1 MIILIRIF
9 LLALS
14 ILFQFAAIRLPL
26 ALAENFSGGWDESDP
41 YSSGE
46 ELTLYVGEVKS
57 FIVSEPV
64 RAAVGNP
71 DIADITS
78 VTNETIVVT
87 PKAKGSTTFS
97 FSDNLGEHSFI
108 LRILAEDL
116 TDDFVQINSLL
127 KELNQPDVYARLVE
141 TQDKIL
147 LKGKVKTLNDKEQTL
162 SALGSLKDKTI
173 DLIEIKE
180 EETTIDIDVEVL
192 EFDKG
197 LSKTLGFT
205 MPSSITAAEPAG
217 KYPQALSKSMDAIFH
232 VFDWPRTSLFNV
244 KLDALIEEGRV
255 RVLSRP
261 RLACQSGK
269 EAELLV
275 GGEKPILTT
284 QVAAVGGAAGT
295 SVSYKEFGIK
305 LKIKPV
311 VTENGRIKI
320 ALNVEVSDVGEA
332 EILGNIGA
340 TTAKAFPLSKRSA
353 STELFMNSGQTL
365 GIGGLVKEKEEK
377 SVSKTAFLGDI
388 PIIGLLFRNKT
399 TKIGGGAG
407 TGERGNVELVILMTP
422 KIIPSKENS
431 LKPAFIT
438 SGAEGPVSS
447 PQYNSDVGRR
457 PLSNYARTVREYI
470 LGNFKYPSF
479 ARDYAYSG
487 TVKLSLRLAPGGELL
502 EVKLKESSGHKDLDD
517 YTLSVVKGISAY
529 PPFPPSIDAKEL
541 LIDIPI
547 VYSLN

>member
-1 MIILIRIF
+1 MKVFF
-9 LLALS
+9 LVLSLVVQLA
-14 ILFQFAAIRLPL
+14 
-26 ALAENFSGGWDESDP
+26 ALRPVDADPSDP
-41 YSSGE
+41 YSSVE
-46 ELTLYVGEVKS
+46 EITLYLGEVKS
-57 FIVSEPV
+57 FPASEPV
-64 RAAVGNP
+64 RAAIGNP
-71 DIADITS
+71 EIADITS
-78 VTNETIVVT
+78 VANEAIVVT
-87 PKAKGSTTFS
+87 PKAKGSTAFS

-108 LRILAEDL
+108 LRVLTEDMS
-116 TDDFVQINSLL
+116 DDLIQIETLL
-127 KELNQPDVYARLVE
+127 KELNYSDIYARLVE

-147 LKGKVKTLNDKEQTL
+147 LKGNVKTLNDKERIL
-162 SALGSLKDKTI
+162 STLGSLKDKTI
-173 DLIEIKE
+173 DLIKIKE
-180 EETTIDIDVEVL
+180 EEVAIDIAVEVL

-205 MPSSITAAEPAG
+205 MPTSISAAEP
-217 KYPQALSKSMDAIFH
+217 QNRFSSALRASMNPIFH

-244 KLDALIEEGRV
+244 KLDALIEEGKV

-284 QVAAVGGAAGT
+284 QVVAVGGAAGT

-311 VTENGRIKI
+311 VTENERIKI
-320 ALNVEVSDVGEA
+320 ALNIEVSDVGEA
-332 EILGNIGA
+332 EILGKTGDA
-340 TTAKAFPLSKRSA
+340 TAKAFPLSKRSA

-365 GIGGLVKEKEEK
+365 GIGGLVKEKEER

-388 PIIGLLFRNKT
+388 PILGLLFRNRT

-422 KIIPSKENS
+422 KIIPSPY
-431 LKPAFIT
+431 PAFFPQRRGVKLREFLQEEGVVG
-438 SGAEGPVSS
+438 GARAAARS
-447 PQYNSDVGRR
+447 
-457 PLSNYARTVREYI
+457 YAQSVREYI
-470 LGNFKYPSF
+470 LRNLKFPSF
-479 ARDYAYSG
+479 ARDYAYRG
-487 TVKLSLRLAPGGELL
+487 TVKLSLRLASVGELL

-517 YTLSVVKGISAY
+517 YTLSVVKGISGY

-541 LIDIPI
+541 VIDMPV
-547 VYSLN
+547 VYSSD